1 MDNLFHQPQG
11 GNEMPRFAGR
21 ATMMRLPFIEDLQG
35 LDAAFVGIPLDI
47 GTSQRSGTRYGP
59 RYIRAESVMIR
70 PYNMATAPRRST
82 RCRWPTSA
90 MYRSIPTACSNR
102 CKLSKITTPV

>member
-11 GNEMPRFAGR
+11 GNGMPRFAGR

-47 GTSQRSGTRYGP
+47 RHLAALGHALRTTLYSRRIGDDPSVQYGD
-59 RYIRAESVMIR
+59 RRRAVR
-70 PYNMATAPRRST
+70 LA
-82 RCRWPTSA
+82 
-90 MYRSIPTACSNR
+90 
-102 CKLSKITTPV
+102 VGG

>member
-1 MDNLFHQPQG
+1 MSFVCQIQELKWITSFINRRV
-11 GNEMPRFAGR
+11 GNEMPRFGGR

-59 RYIRAESVMIR
+59 RYIRTESVMIR
-70 PYNMATAPRRST
+70 PVQHGHRR
-82 RCRWPTSA
+82 RA
-90 MYRSIPTACSNR
+90 F
-102 CKLSKITTPV
+102 